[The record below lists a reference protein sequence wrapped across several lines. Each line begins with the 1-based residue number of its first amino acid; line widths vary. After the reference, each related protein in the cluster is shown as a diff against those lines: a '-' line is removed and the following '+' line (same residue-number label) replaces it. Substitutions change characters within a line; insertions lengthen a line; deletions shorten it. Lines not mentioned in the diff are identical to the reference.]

1 MREKMYC
8 TRIAFGMLLVG
19 LRAKVG
25 FQWGFWKKEERLGF
39 TYRGI
44 SSARWDGMS
53 GAPTAKAAFS
63 IPVYHQPNLKVRLKR
78 LCSPRQNAKVSLD
91 QPVSFV
97 IPSQTKALDA

>member
-19 LRAKVG
+19 LRGKVG
-25 FQWGFWKKEERLGF
+25 FQWGFRKKEEQFGV

-63 IPVYHQPNLKVRLKR
+63 IPHHCQHKLKVRLKR
-78 LCSPRQNAKVSLD
+78 LRSPRQNAKASLD

-97 IPSQTKALDA
+97 MSSQTKALDA